1 MVSGWEGDSHR
12 SCFVI
17 LVALMKLR
25 SFQNLLAAI
34 AGGLLVLGTVG
45 LIWILAQSPLGLL
58 KGSAQAE
65 PTAAVFVP
73 KQAPVMASLLVN
85 PDRLQTLW
93 QLVAKPGD
101 RAAARKEFDQFKQ
114 GILGSSEL
122 DYGRDVQPWL
132 GDEITAAITAL
143 DFDRDPTNGQQPGY
157 LLALQTKDTE
167 RSREFLQLFWQ
178 KRAIA
183 GSELAFDAY
192 QGTKIIYGKVANQEN
207 SAPLT
212 LASAVVG
219 KRYVLFANSPKVLRD
234 AINNVQTEEL
244 SLVNSEDYQHAIA
257 ALDRGRIG
265 VVFLNVPELA
275 ALNGQ
280 EFTGEK
286 TQVAIALGLDRQGAI
301 AETAILGGNA
311 LATQITKQEN
321 PVEALNYVPAVS
333 SIVASGQDLNQLWT
347 GISESATQYGRIASV
362 LTQPIETVQQR
373 WSLDLPKEIF
383 QWVKGD
389 YALGLLP
396 RDPGKET
403 TSDWVFVADKSTDP
417 NAEAAIAHLDELAK
431 SQEISTGTL
440 KLGGQPISVWTRLAT
455 ANSAKVDAEVIGAHT
470 SIGKYEIFTTSI
482 PAMNAVLNA
491 KKDTLANSKTLAQAI
506 APLQKPNNGYL
517 YIDWDTA
524 QPILESR
531 LPLLKVL
538 ELAGQP
544 FFEHLRSLT
553 ISNYGNPSGIQRGG
567 VFIQLS

>member
-1 MVSGWEGDSHR
+1 
-12 SCFVI
+12 
-17 LVALMKLR
+17 MKLR